1 MFCSL
6 WLGAVS
12 LNSTKSILL
21 FVKAASVGRFVCQ
34 FKQRARCQ
42 LAQLYGPVVRC
53 KSGKR
58 PIVNSEFKVMP
69 RYGKSKRRSENSSRT
84 SRLPSLTCQGLSV

>member
-1 MFCSL
+1 VFCSY
-6 WLGAVS
+6 GSVPS
-12 LNSTKSILL
+12 LNATKSFLL
-21 FVKAASVGRFVCQ
+21 FVKAASVGRFGCQ

-42 LAQLYGPVVRC
+42 LAQLYGPAVRC

-84 SRLPSLTCQGLSV
+84 SKLPSLTCQGLSV